1 MKKFLLIVI
10 VFISFYSCQEKSDK
24 SDSIVYI
31 DDLGNKVELNH
42 YPEKVI
48 STAPNLTEII
58 FSIGAGNSLV
68 GRTQFCNYPPEVEQ
82 VQIIGDML
90 RFNYEKILELKPDL
104 IFLTVEGN
112 TKESYDKLKTLGLN
126 VYVTNPRDLKSIIH
140 SIKTISEILNKKQIG
155 DSLIQ
160 QINFRLNEIKR
171 KNFDRKSA
179 IFVVSLNPLIVAG
192 KNTFI
197 NEILE
202 SVNLFNIAPESISNY
217 PILSRE
223 EVIIKNP
230 DFIILPE
237 SKNLSKQYLL
247 KIFPE
252 WKRLSA
258 IKKNQIIF
266 VEPDL
271 FFRPGPRFIQAIEY
285 LASEREKLKKE
296 IRQK

>member
-10 VFISFYSCQEKSDK
+10 VFIAFYGCQQKSNK
-24 SDSIVYI
+24 SGSIVFT

-42 YPEKVI
+42 HPEKVI

-58 FSIGAGNSLV
+58 FSIGAGELIV
-68 GRTQFCNYPPEVEQ
+68 GRTQFCNYPTEVEQ
-82 VQIIGDML
+82 IQIIGDML
-90 RFNYEKILELKPDL
+90 RLNYEKIVELKPDL

-112 TKESYDKLKTLGLN
+112 TKESYDKLKSLGLN
-126 VYVTNPRDLKSIIH
+126 VYVTNPRDLKGIIH
-140 SIKTISEILNKKQIG
+140 SIKTISEILNRKENG

-160 QINFRLNEIKR
+160 QINFRLNEIKK

-179 IFVVSLNPLIVAG
+179 IFVVSLNPLIIAG

-271 FFRPGPRFIQAIEY
+271 FFRPGPRFIQAIEF
-285 LASEREKLKKE
+285 LASEREKF
-296 IRQK
+296 R

>member
-1 MKKFLLIVI
+1 MKRFLLIII
-10 VFISFYSCQEKSDK
+10 VFIFFQSCQKKSDK
-24 SDSIVYI
+24 SGSTVFI

-42 YPEKVI
+42 YPERVI

-58 FSIGAGNSLV
+58 FSIGAGNSIV
-68 GRTQFCNYPPEVEQ
+68 GRTQFCNYPPEVERIQ
-82 VQIIGDML
+82 VIGDML
-90 RFNYEKILELKPDL
+90 RFNYEKIVELKPDL

-112 TKESYDKLKTLGLN
+112 TKESYDKLKSLGLN
-126 VYVTNPRDLKSIIH
+126 VYVTNPRDLKGIIH
-140 SIKTISEILNKKQIG
+140 SIRTISEILNKKQIG

-160 QINFRLNEIKR
+160 QINFRLKTIEK

-179 IFVVSLNPLIVAG
+179 IFVISLNPLIVAG

-202 SVNLFNIAPESISNY
+202 SVNLSNIAPESVSNY

-223 EVIIKNP
+223 EIIIKNP
-230 DFIILPE
+230 DFIILPD

-252 WKRLSA
+252 WKGLSA

-271 FFRPGPRFIQAIEY
+271 IFRPGPRFIQAIEY
-285 LASEREKLKKE
+285 LAKEREKF
-296 IRQK
+296 

>member
-1 MKKFLLIVI
+1 MKRFLLIVI
-10 VFISFYSCQEKSDK
+10 VLIFFQSCHKKSDK
-24 SDSIVYI
+24 SGSIVFI

-42 YPEKVI
+42 YPERVI
-48 STAPNLTEII
+48 STAPNLTEVI
-58 FSIGAGNSLV
+58 FSIGAGELLV

-82 VQIIGDML
+82 IQVIGDML
-90 RFNYEKILELKPDL
+90 RINYEKIVELKPDL

-126 VYVTNPRDLKSIIH
+126 VYVTNPRDLKGIIH
-140 SIKTISEILNKKQIG
+140 SIKTISEILNKKQNG

-160 QINFRLNEIKR
+160 QINFKLNEIKK

-179 IFVVSLNPLIVAG
+179 IFVVSLYPLIIAG
-192 KNTFI
+192 RNTFI

-202 SVNLFNIAPESISNY
+202 MVNLFNIAPESISNY
-217 PILSRE
+217 PVLSRE

-230 DFIILPE
+230 DFIILSE
-237 SKNLSKQYLL
+237 SKNLSEEYLL

-252 WKRLSA
+252 WKGLSA
-258 IKKNQIIF
+258 MKKNQIIF

-271 FFRPGPRFIQAIEY
+271 FFRPGPRVIQAIEY
-285 LASEREKLKKE
+285 LAKEREKF
-296 IRQK
+296 